1 MLTIAAIVA
10 SACSSGG
17 SSDPRLASQPS
28 TGSNQADAATT
39 DAPAETATA
48 RPAPAPPTPSPQAS
62 ATPRA
67 TPAPTPRATPTPL
80 PTPTPGLSGPTPNG
94 SGGSGSTAAPIPRPA
109 WLDIEDPDA
118 RFDALVAATDPLPPD
133 GGRLV
138 DCADIRPLES
148 QVQGSLGSRENL
160 DDDASNVILTYRMEH
175 LDTSGGVFIDRA
187 NGGAVVL
194 LFTNDPDPHR
204 EALLARAPSPDDIS
218 GIIPRPPIVDPR
230 PLGERDDLGID
241 VLRVRFSEV
250 QLLATMNNLSRRIF
264 DLGVSSFGL
273 DTLRNRIMIDF
284 VDPSPGAL
292 AAVRRL
298 VPTAATCISVFR
310 SPEPPEGPLDVIPDL
325 DSEDPLVTCS
335 GLPPVRYSRLL
346 AAPSIDDVD
355 HPAVDALRA
364 EIDSNAGEPFPDGD
378 WLVLALRRTYA
389 TFITRGDDPFATA
402 SFERRGRSWVLAGF
416 SSGSGGCRTT
426 VALPPG
432 LGEVDVR
439 LDPTSLPSP
448 EDTSIDLLVT
458 ERACAN
464 GREMGDA
471 LLDPE
476 VVETD
481 DAVLVAFAVIPVFGG
496 ASCPG
501 NPSTAVTIELTRPLG
516 DRVLLD
522 GLRVPPIPVSDEGY

>member
-1 MLTIAAIVA
+1 MLAIAAIVA

-17 SSDPRLASQPS
+17 ESDPPVASQPS
-28 TGSNQADAATT
+28 TESNEADAATT
-39 DAPAETATA
+39 DAPTVAATTT
-48 RPAPAPPTPSPQAS
+48 APPSPTPTPQGRAAPP
-62 ATPRA
+62 AT
-67 TPAPTPRATPTPL
+67 PTPRATPTPL
-80 PTPTPGLSGPTPNG
+80 PTPTPGLSGQAPNAT
-94 SGGSGSTAAPIPRPA
+94 SGSGSTPAPTPRPA

-118 RFDALVAATDPLPPD
+118 RLDALVAATDPLPPD

-138 DCADIRPLES
+138 DCADVRPLES
-148 QVQGSLGSRENL
+148 RVQGSLGSRENL

-194 LFTNDPDPHR
+194 LFTDDPDPHR
-204 EALLARAPSPDDIS
+204 DALLARAPSPDDIS

-273 DTLRNRIMIDF
+273 DTLRNRISIDF
-284 VDPSPGAL
+284 VDPPPGAL

-325 DSEDPLVTCS
+325 ASEDPLVSCS

-378 WLVLALRRTYA
+378 WLARALRRSYA

-402 SFERRGRSWVLAGF
+402 SFERRGRSWVLSGF

-439 LDPTSLPSP
+439 LDPTSLPRP

-458 ERACAN
+458 ERGCAN

-496 ASCPG
+496 AGCPG
-501 NPSTAVTIELTRPLG
+501 NPSTSVTIELTRPLG

-522 GLRVPPIPVSDEGY
+522 GLHVPPIPVTDEDY